1 MSGGIFAL
9 VVQDTKILKSGTQAS
24 AEWRVLVSA
33 ALIGSGVGLG
43 LGWAYMA
50 GGMAQA
56 ATDHNRAERIAQA
69 AQGGFSESVLQRNTT
84 GLDAGVLRVAR
95 THAPLT
101 TTDAAERERQA
112 AMLTYRL
119 ERQQAAKAAPPMRDS
134 LDKPF
139 HSAAA
144 PSSDLECLTQAVYFE
159 ARGET
164 PRGQQAVAQ
173 VVLNRVRHP
182 AFPKTVCGVVFQ
194 GAAKSRG
201 CQFSFACDGSMR
213 RGREASAWTR
223 ARQVASRTL
232 SGAVLGDVGSA
243 THFHTTNVAPQW
255 GPRMRRMAQVGVHVF
270 YGFNGRGPAAQ
281 AYRPAAPSVEQA
293 VLTSAPHAVELMI
306 AAAVVERAADAAVD
320 AITPVAAAPVSAPVA
335 ERSAP
340 AAAKPAEATD
350 AAALKS
356 PTPADAAAS

>member
-1 MSGGIFAL
+1 M
-9 VVQDTKILKSGTQAS
+9 KSGTQAS

-56 ATDHNRAERIAQA
+56 ATDHNRAVRIAQA
-69 AQGGFSESVLQRNTT
+69 AEGGFSESVLQRNTT
-84 GLDAGVLRVAR
+84 GIDAGVLRVAR

-112 AMLTYRL
+112 AMLADRL
-119 ERQQAAKAAPPMRDS
+119 DRQQAAKAAPPMRDS

-139 HSAAA
+139 RSAAA

-194 GAAKSRG
+194 GAAKHRG

-223 ARQVASRTL
+223 ARQVAARTL

-306 AAAVVERAADAAVD
+306 AAAVVEKAADAAVG
-320 AITPVAAAPVSAPVA
+320 AITPALATTAQPAPPPAAEKAAPATVQAP
-335 ERSAP
+335 E
-340 AAAKPAEATD
+340 PAE
-350 AAALKS
+350 AAALK
-356 PTPADAAAS
+356 PATPADAAAS